1 MKVGTLFSKDEDHG
15 NIVLKTKIDFS
26 NIPWFYA
33 IKGCPGICWKTPNI
47 LICLPYPTNHFL
59 ALCTEECVHGTC
71 VEPDSCQC
79 FKGWSGNTCNKCI
92 KMPGCMNGDCI
103 DTSNACFCHE
113 GKVIDTKYYKYS

>member
-1 MKVGTLFSKDEDHG
+1 MKS
-15 NIVLKTKIDFS
+15 
-26 NIPWFYA
+26 
-33 IKGCPGICWKTPNI
+33 CPVTCWKTHDI
-47 LICLPYPTNHFL
+47 FICLPYPTNHFL
-59 ALCTEECVHGTC
+59 ALCKEECVHGTC

-113 GKVIDTKYYKYS
+113 GKVIDTKYYKYVLLVPAFHYHGIPSIHLRGFWPM